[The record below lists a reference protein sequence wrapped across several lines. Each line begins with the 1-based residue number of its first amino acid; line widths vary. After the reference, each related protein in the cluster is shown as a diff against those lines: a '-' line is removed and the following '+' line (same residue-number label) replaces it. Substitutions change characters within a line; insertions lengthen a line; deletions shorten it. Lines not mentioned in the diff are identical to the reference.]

1 MSAIYFTPSFNN
13 SRPCFM
19 TYTLFE
25 NAAGK
30 NCDPTCGSEGA
41 CYNYSFLHI
50 GGAAGQKFCFDEGEE
65 ACTLDE
71 FWLQAGVSEAS
82 SDYDY
87 FKVKWTTLSTDKT
100 ERQIYMG
107 ETQNKFMWL
116 STSYFSIVDT
126 SNASLFF
133 DTSLKKL
140 SIFSNTTSSGGSIS
154 YKDSVEL
161 VSTVGSKS
169 GLECNFNGNKTALIQ
184 AQSSGGIMRLTN
196 GAESATTTT
205 DVWAFGSNAGLS
217 VYSSVTADIVFN
229 TSVLS
234 QNGASSSDTMTFRNV
249 GTTARPFLIAAT
261 KDQASF
267 GGVVYFDDTKFVP
280 KTFSVCVDGV
290 TKNMKFLAHDPNVD
304 V

>member
-1 MSAIYFTPSFNN
+1 MSAIYFTPSFN
-13 SRPCFM
+13 SKPCFI
-19 TYTLFE
+19 TYTLFK
-25 NAAGK
+25 NTAGESF
-30 NCDPTCGSEGA
+30 DPSCGTGGA
-41 CYNYSFLHI
+41 YYRYSFLHI
-50 GGAAGQKFCFDEGEE
+50 GGAFAGQNFCGKQG

-71 FWLQAGVSEAS
+71 FWLQAGISETS
-82 SDYDY
+82 SIDYDY

-107 ETQNKFMWL
+107 ETKNKFMWL

-126 SNASLFF
+126 SNASLLF

-140 SIFSNTTSSGGSIS
+140 SIFSNTTSSDGSIS

-161 VSTVGSKS
+161 VTTAGSKS

-184 AQSSGGIMRLTN
+184 AQSGGGIVRLTSD
-196 GAESATTTT
+196 GAATTT
-205 DVWAFGSNAGLS
+205 DVWAFDSSAGLS
-217 VYSSVTADIVFN
+217 VNSSTTADIIFN
-229 TSVLS
+229 TSVLT
-234 QNGASSSDTMTFRNV
+234 QYGATSADTMTFRNV
-249 GTTARPFLIAAT
+249 GTVARPFLIAST

-290 TKNMKFLAHDPNVD
+290 TKNMKFLAHDPTVD

>member
-1 MSAIYFTPSFNN
+1 MSAIYFTPSFN
-13 SRPCFM
+13 SKPCFLA
-19 TYTLFE
+19 YTLFK
-25 NAAGK
+25 NAEGK

-65 ACTLDE
+65 ACYLDE

-87 FKVKWTTLSTDKT
+87 FKVKWTTLSTNKT

-107 ETQNKFMWL
+107 ETQFKFMWL
-116 STSYFSIVDT
+116 STSYFSILDT
-126 SNASLFF
+126 SNASLVF

-161 VSTVGSKS
+161 VSTAGSKS

-184 AQSSGGIMRLTN
+184 AQASGGIIRLTN
-196 GAESATTTT
+196 DGQSPTTVT
-205 DVWAFGSNAGLS
+205 DVWAAGSSAGLS
-217 VYSSVTADIVFN
+217 VTSTVSADIIFN
-229 TSVLS
+229 TSVLT
-234 QNGASSSDTMTFRNV
+234 QYGATSADTMTFRNV
-249 GTTARPFLIAAT
+249 GTVARPFLIAST

-290 TKNMKFLAHDPNVD
+290 TKNMKFLAHDPTVD